1 MNYYIENLSGTRLK
15 KVYDIAPQRIRQYM
29 EAEVAFVLS
38 RLNEGDKVLDLGC
51 GYGRIIPDL
60 LTKAGLV
67 FGIDISYQNI
77 LYGKR
82 FLHGVQNCVLMEMD
96 AAHLSFPDKMFDAVI
111 CIQNGISAFKVEP
124 ETLIKE
130 SIRVTKPGGKLIF
143 STYSPIIW
151 DDRFEWFRKQTAEG
165 LLGEIDE
172 AKTGNGNIVCKDGFT
187 ATTFSPDQFLQLAE
201 KLDRKATIMEADGS
215 AIFCEITT

>member
-1 MNYYIENLSGTRLK
+1 MNYYIENLSGTQLK
-15 KVYDIAPQRIRQYM
+15 KVYDIAPPRIRQYM
-29 EAEVAFVLS
+29 EAEVDFVLGQ
-38 RLNEGDKVLDLGC
+38 LNEGDQVLDLGC

-82 FLHGVQNCVLMEMD
+82 FLHGIQNCVLMEMD

-111 CIQNGISAFKVEP
+111 CVQNGISAFKVEP
-124 ETLIKE
+124 GTLITE
-130 SIRVTKPGGKLIF
+130 SIRVTKPGGKLLF
-143 STYSPIIW
+143 STYSPKIW
-151 DDRFEWFRKQTAEG
+151 ADRLEWFRLQAAEG

-172 AKTGNGNIVCKDGFT
+172 AKTGNGNIVCRDGFT
-187 ATTFSPDQFLQLAE
+187 ATTFAPDQFLLLAQ
-201 KLDRKATIMEADGS
+201 KLNRKAQIIEVDGS
-215 AIFCEITT
+215 AIFCEITA